1 MGKSSR
7 IIKTLI
13 ADLKKYIAS
22 PDITYE
28 AYRELPDDLES
39 RQVGMRI
46 ALFAESEDTTVKVG
60 AFRASDSIQRYGID
74 ISIDRAY
81 RHDDETHGEYPA
93 LNLKDFVVD
102 WLRNVDAFNVTGGAL
117 NSIGYEGSSG
127 FVRRKRYITL
137 SLRISGQRDLL
148 TTQKED

>member
-7 IIKTLI
+7 IIKTLL
-13 ADLKKYIAS
+13 ADLQKSISSA
-22 PDITYE
+22 DITYE
-28 AYRELPDDLES
+28 AYRELPDDLEA
-39 RQVGMRI
+39 RQLGIRI
-46 ALFAESEDTTVKVG
+46 ALFADNEDTVVRVG

-81 RHDDETHGEYPA
+81 RHDDQTHGEYPA
-93 LNLKDFVVD
+93 LNLKDAVID
-102 WLRNVDAFNVTGGAL
+102 WLRVVDAFNVTGGAL
-117 NSIGYEGSSG
+117 NSIGYDGSSG